1 MAYTPSARKTKSAV
15 NNFAGQAVDG
25 NRVAMGYGNAMVSQD
40 ATGTPV
46 VSPVTNMSGSGV
58 TLVIPQNA
66 VRFTINSTVA
76 CLVGEDSSFAQGI
89 NTVANVPMTFDIA
102 QQATISVKPSSGTNT
117 TSFYFTVV

>member
-25 NRVAMGYGNAMVSQD
+25 NRVAMSYANAMVSQD

-58 TLVIPQNA
+58 TLVVPQNA

-76 CLVGEDSSFAQGI
+76 TQVGEDSSFAQGFTVPA
-89 NTVANVPMTFDIA
+89 NTSQTFDVA

>member
-15 NNFAGQAVDG
+15 NNFSGQAVDG

-46 VSPVTNMSGSGV
+46 VSPVTNMTGSGV
-58 TLVIPQNA
+58 TLVVPQNA

-89 NTVANVPMTFDIA
+89 NTVANVAMTFDVA